1 MQAFVRY
8 LSCFLIIQA
17 CVCGGVLVL
26 YKRYAAFTL
35 NKTGYLAA
43 SVDKHH
49 LLVQQPSPR
58 IVFVGGSNFAFGLD
72 SLAIERSLGYHPIN
86 MGLHLALGLDFMLAE
101 IEAFLKPDD
110 VVLISLEYEHF
121 VDLYTEDGG
130 TLFTEI
136 QSDPHSIHFLT
147 FRHLALFCDQ
157 GLIIIGSMT
166 RRDINWLTGWLTGEA
181 PTKALPELKTAYRRS
196 SFNQFGDAIA
206 HHDFVPKPFSI
217 YQYRPPTRASIDRI
231 IHRLN
236 AFHDHCQR
244 QGILT
249 FYSYP
254 PLVQGQMQ
262 ANADTIHKIAF
273 NLSQRLN
280 FPLLDT
286 PEEMSY
292 PLDDFFDHPYHL
304 TAAGTHSRTDHLI
317 EKLRGKLVRV
327 LSTSPHM

>member
-58 IVFVGGSNFAFGLD
+58 IVFVGGSNLAFGLD

-157 GLIIIGSMT
+157 GLIIYCIFLEMNFQNERTVRQEEKYWEEDVQLYEYLLPVALRLVGT
-166 RRDINWLTGWLTGEA
+166 RSCFA
-181 PTKALPELKTAYRRS
+181 M
-196 SFNQFGDAIA
+196 
-206 HHDFVPKPFSI
+206 V
-217 YQYRPPTRASIDRI
+217 
-231 IHRLN
+231 
-236 AFHDHCQR
+236 
-244 QGILT
+244 
-249 FYSYP
+249 
-254 PLVQGQMQ
+254 
-262 ANADTIHKIAF
+262 
-273 NLSQRLN
+273 
-280 FPLLDT
+280 
-286 PEEMSY
+286 
-292 PLDDFFDHPYHL
+292 
-304 TAAGTHSRTDHLI
+304 
-317 EKLRGKLVRV
+317 
-327 LSTSPHM
+327 